1 MDIFIA
7 PAIMAFLVIA
17 SLCFGGRLNWPTG
30 MGMFFIGIGVAGR
43 VVLMQS
49 GSMSLNGSV
58 VLDIMTIAGI
68 ACLAV
73 AVFRFWKRKKQD
85 KQLRQ
90 VREELA
96 RNPNREPR
104 QGTPRQRE

>member
-17 SLCFGGRLNWPTG
+17 SLCFGGRLSWPIG

-58 VLDIMTIAGI
+58 VLDLATVAGI
-68 ACLAV
+68 ACLVV

-85 KQLRQ
+85 RQLRQ
-90 VREELA
+90 VQEELH

-104 QGTPRQRE
+104 QGTPRQRD